1 MDYLFVPRANSTI
14 ETFDIT
20 VEQKISYR
28 KRILDKHENDMR
40 ELLYLYRS
48 LVKKNALVT
57 EEIEQ
62 ECQELI
68 NQDMAYAIQ
77 FLDVYDVRFD
87 MKRLSAAMD
96 DMVFLYGLSDL
107 LERGLALVR
116 NLVPIKGRIYS
127 EIIRGYFFGNTG
139 NTDEKVMEKIPGE
152 ISRRQ
157 YYREKK
163 EAIRMMG
170 YYFYEVVIP
179 QIRREGY
186 KARFT
191 Q

>member
-1 MDYLFVPRANSTI
+1 
-14 ETFDIT
+14 
-20 VEQKISYR
+20 
-28 KRILDKHENDMR
+28 
-40 ELLYLYRS
+40 
-48 LVKKNALVT
+48 
-57 EEIEQ
+57 
-62 ECQELI
+62 
-68 NQDMAYAIQ
+68 MAYAIQ
-77 FLDVYDVRFD
+77 FLDIYDVRFD

-139 NTDEKVMEKIPGE
+139 NTYEKVMEKIPGE

-163 EAIRMMG
+163 EAIRMIG

>member
-1 MDYLFVPRANSTI
+1 MDYLFVPRTNSTI

-28 KRILDKHENDMR
+28 ERILDKHENDMR

-77 FLDVYDVRFD
+77 FLDVYDVRVD

-163 EAIRMMG
+163 EAVRMMG

>member
-1 MDYLFVPRANSTI
+1 MDYLFVPRTNSTI

-28 KRILDKHENDMR
+28 ERILDKHENDMR

-139 NTDEKVMEKIPGE
+139 NTDEIVMEKIPGE

>member
-28 KRILDKHENDMR
+28 ERILDKHENDMR

>member
-186 KARFT
+186 KAHFT

>member
-1 MDYLFVPRANSTI
+1 
-14 ETFDIT
+14 
-20 VEQKISYR
+20 
-28 KRILDKHENDMR
+28 MR
-40 ELLYLYRS
+40 DLLHLYRS
-48 LVKKNALVT
+48 LVRKNELDT
-57 EEIEQ
+57 REIEQ

-77 FLDVYDVRFD
+77 FLDVYDIRLD
-87 MKRLSAAMD
+87 MKRLSAVMD

-179 QIRREGY
+179 QIRRDGY
-186 KARFT
+186 KAPFT
-191 Q
+191 H

>member
-28 KRILDKHENDMR
+28 ERILDKHEIDMR

-139 NTDEKVMEKIPGE
+139 NTDEIVMEKIPGE

-163 EAIRMMG
+163 EAFRMMG

>member
-28 KRILDKHENDMR
+28 ERILDKHEIDMR

-139 NTDEKVMEKIPGE
+139 NTDEIVMEKIPGE